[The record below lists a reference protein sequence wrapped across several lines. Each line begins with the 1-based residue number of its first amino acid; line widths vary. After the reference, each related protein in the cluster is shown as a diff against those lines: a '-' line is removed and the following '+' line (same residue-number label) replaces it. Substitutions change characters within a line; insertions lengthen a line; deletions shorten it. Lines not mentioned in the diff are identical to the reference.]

1 MKTLKESLSHSFNG
15 LRIIINSY
23 RRQDETNEDLIE
35 RAIDTNSIMRELM
48 NAVNPCM
55 GRSHLESV
63 LRSDRFM
70 NSL

>member
-1 MKTLKESLSHSFNG
+1 MKIQKELLSHSFNG

-23 RRQDETNEDLIE
+23 REPNEDNFDLIE
-35 RAIDTNSIMRELM
+35 RVIETNSIMRELM

-63 LRSDRFM
+63 LRSDRFIAA
-70 NSL
+70 L

>member
-1 MKTLKESLSHSFNG
+1 MKIQKELLSHSFNG

-23 RRQDETNEDLIE
+23 REPNEDNFDLIE
-35 RAIDTNSIMRELM
+35 RVIETNSIMRELM

-63 LRSDRFM
+63 LRSDRFIET
-70 NSL
+70 L